1 MSLSTSIYHKKHAKK
16 MQWLLTNVISTILSA
31 NQSTILARPGMMKL
45 NFKCQKC
52 DQIFVKKNLLSDHIK
67 GKHGEGLGKYRY
79 EVCSKAFRYRSGRS
93 N

>member
-1 MSLSTSIYHKKHAKK
+1 VKIYSDPTAK
-16 MQWLLTNVISTILSA
+16 
-31 NQSTILARPGMMKL
+31 

-79 EVCSKAFRYRSGRS
+79 EVCSKATKI